1 MPSDEINLLKAAIHP
16 VNFYT
21 SWRLL
26 GGFIL
31 MIADTFS
38 GLGSVP
44 RWETI
49 YLSNFLEGIP
59 NAHFIGFNF
68 SIAQKL

>member
-16 VNFYT
+16 VNFCT

-44 RWETI
+44 RWETT

-59 NAHFIGFNF
+59 NVHFIGFNF
-68 SIAQKL
+68 SVAQKL